1 MSTYNPSSGEME
13 IGGFLGLTDRPVYLA
28 CLVNCR
34 VMTAPVSIGRRHS
47 KSGISS
53 HQNTYSTHYDL
64 HKHEH
69 ADKNTRELKSI
80 IYQIVQR
87 SNTEQ
92 QKEWKIHLNL
102 LKGWAQNSN
111 LSISQPVFFVEIS

>member
-13 IGGFLGLTDRPVYLA
+13 IGGFLGLTDQPVYLA

-53 HQNTYSTHYDL
+53 HQNTYSLTSINMNMQIKTH
-64 HKHEH
+64 E
-69 ADKNTRELKSI
+69 N
-80 IYQIVQR
+80 
-87 SNTEQ
+87 
-92 QKEWKIHLNL
+92 
-102 LKGWAQNSN
+102 
-111 LSISQPVFFVEIS
+111 